1 MFRLYQVYSGKVQA
15 VFDGSKPVASLPAY
29 DLYIAEVRS
38 LCWRRCRLALPLLCA
53 HAPPRC
59 VCGWWDVGRAR
70 DPGNPRGPAQR
81 RPQGPTRARRPLPPR
96 RVLVPLVAVLLPH
109 QTRAFRGATHDND
122 FGGGGGGG
130 GGSTDAVRLWPES
143 TGVFSQGETV
153 GALKSRLRRIMGL
166 PEKEF
171 SKYKLA
177 HLVRAEKAE
186 YLTEGTVREI
196 QCETGACAALAT
208 FSVVGPR
215 RLRLRS
221 SPFPD
226 RLFGL
231 RPSLTAC
238 FFSFLALFC
247 PQTTPWCWTASGPSA
262 TCWAWTTSTRAR
274 VAGDSASSSVPWSSR
289 TEVCWLPCVP
299 AAEGVGRMGPA
310 AEVAQRGVL
319 SIAFPPFLCMLDD
332 PVVLTL
338 TGGSAV
344 TAWTALLLV

>member
-81 RPQGPTRARRPLPPR
+81 RPQGPARARRPLPPR
-96 RVLVPLVAVLLPH
+96 RVLVPLVAVLFPH
-109 QTRAFRGATHDND
+109 QTRAFRGGDARQRYL
-122 FGGGGGGG
+122 GVLG

-221 SPFPD
+221 SPFPN
-226 RLFGL
+226 RVFGV
-231 RPSLTAC
+231 RPSLT
-238 FFSFLALFC
+238 SFAVFAL
-247 PQTTPWCWTASGPSA
+247 P
-262 TCWAWTTSTRAR
+262 
-274 VAGDSASSSVPWSSR
+274 
-289 TEVCWLPCVP
+289 
-299 AAEGVGRMGPA
+299 
-310 AEVAQRGVL
+310 
-319 SIAFPPFLCMLDD
+319 
-332 PVVLTL
+332 
-338 TGGSAV
+338 
-344 TAWTALLLV
+344 